1 MPVLRIPDDLR
12 RQIDLLD
19 QIIEDAD
26 RKVAPK
32 RPDMVKKQER
42 VKKILDEP
50 AVQEKMKKKV
60 AKKRDRKCIDAIAK
74 AGGDD
79 SHPDVVKFVAKKP
92 KGGEK
97 EVSFVAKPKS
107 VSDKSAKPK
116 SLRGG
121 HARKPNKNAPTLAGS
136 S

>member
-1 MPVLRIPDDLR
+1 MTEAEREAAHDQDNIDAAVSNNKKTGELR
-12 RQIDLLD
+12 
-19 QIIEDAD
+19 
-26 RKVAPK
+26 
-32 RPDMVKKQER
+32 KQLAQR
-42 VKKILDEP
+42 NSEP

-60 AKKRDRKCIDAIAK
+60 AKKRDRKCIEAIVK

-107 VSDKSAKPK
+107 VSDKSSKPK
-116 SLRGG
+116 SVRSGN
-121 HARKPNKNAPTLAGS
+121 ARKSNQNAPAVAS
-136 S
+136 SS

>member
-12 RQIDLLD
+12 RKIALLD

-26 RKVAPK
+26 RKMAPK

-79 SHPDVVKFVAKKP
+79 SHPDIKFVAQKP
-92 KGGEK
+92 KGHR
-97 EVSFVAKPKS
+97 PR
-107 VSDKSAKPK
+107 PR
-116 SLRGG
+116 LC
-121 HARKPNKNAPTLAGS
+121 
-136 S
+136 